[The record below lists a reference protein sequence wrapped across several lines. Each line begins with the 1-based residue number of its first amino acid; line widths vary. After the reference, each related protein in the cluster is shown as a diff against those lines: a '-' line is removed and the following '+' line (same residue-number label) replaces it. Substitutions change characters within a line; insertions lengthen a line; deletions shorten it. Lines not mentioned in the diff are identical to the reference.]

1 MPSLACYHLLSLNQ
15 DIIQH
20 MKCEQ
25 LINKPQDPMIK
36 KINPQNAFLYIYIY
50 IYI

>member
-1 MPSLACYHLLSLNQ
+1 
-15 DIIQH
+15 

-36 KINPQNAFLYIYIY
+36 KKPSKCFYIYIY
-50 IYI
+50 IYIYKPQDA